1 MERQESEA
9 TMAIQR
15 EEAASA
21 LNNVENAGRQ
31 SARAYRYQQASP
43 HFFLWGAIWVVGYGA
58 TYGGLRPV
66 MVWPALVVLGILG
79 SFWLGWRTGA
89 KSSRAYAWRYVT
101 TVLAAFLFIEALLTI
116 LPPKSGLQVD
126 ALFPLLV
133 ALAYAI
139 LGVWTGGTRIAWLG
153 LALAALTVG
162 AYFWLPQYFLLWM
175 AAVGGGALILGGVWL
190 RRV

>member
-1 MERQESEA
+1 MS
-9 TMAIQR
+9 IQP

-31 SARAYRYQQASP
+31 SARAYHYQKASP
-43 HFFLWGAIWVVGYGA
+43 HFFLWGAIWAVGYGA
-58 TYGGLRPV
+58 TYAEVRDAV
-66 MVWPALVVLGILG
+66 IWPALVILGVLG
-79 SFWLGWRTGA
+79 SFWIGWRSGA
-89 KSSRAYAWRYVT
+89 KSSRAFAWRYAT
-101 TVLAAFLFIEALLTI
+101 TALAAFLFIEALLAI
-116 LPPKSGLQVD
+116 LPPKSSSQVD

-139 LGVWTGGTRIAWLG
+139 LGIWTGGTRIAWLG